1 MTARRPILLFWI
13 LLLVPALIL
22 GGVAL
27 RMLILEQERSR
38 RSYETTL
45 TEQAYAIAES
55 IELALVGV
63 QDNLTRALLDLA
75 PQNHP
80 ADLETRLLAW
90 EKTNPLIRN
99 VFVYHPD
106 QGLLYP
112 PRSMAAT
119 SEERQFTQRF
129 DTFFSGQTR
138 FDADNPASGTEP
150 SRPKSIAEPSPS
162 TARTSRQSL
171 YELSRV
177 GEPVQKRTFSVQ
189 ADAEESMKTASG
201 WIPWFSQNRL
211 HLLGWVRLGTG
222 PVYGVELELMT
233 FLSRLITDFPQN
245 RQPNTAMVL
254 TDGTGA
260 PLHRSGSGEIDAQ
273 AVPLARI
280 GVSKHLPHWEI
291 SVFAHDDA
299 FGSGTG
305 FMVISLTLVGILM
318 AAILFGGVMITRLTL
333 SKIRDA
339 RLKTSF
345 VASVSHEL
353 KTPLTSIR
361 MYGELLQSGRIR
373 DTAKQDR
380 YLQVIVGES
389 QRLTRLIN
397 NVLDFGKLEQGR
409 KQYHPTRF
417 DPARFLSDL
426 VRDQSIRIQE
436 KGLEAILEIP
446 PGKYRVTTDRDALE
460 QAILNLLDNALKYA
474 GEGRFIRF
482 TLEQTAGRDILIRIC
497 DDGPGIDA
505 ALSEKIFEKFYR
517 VDDSLTATQPG
528 SGFGLS
534 IARQMLRDLG
544 CDLYYTPARETAPEN
559 KSLTGCCFTIRIPDH
574 DDH

>member
-1 MTARRPILLFWI
+1 MTAGRPIILFWI

-22 GGVAL
+22 GGVAF
-27 RMLILEQERSR
+27 RMLILEQERTR

-63 QDNLTRALLDLA
+63 QDNLARALLDLG
-75 PQNHP
+75 PQQPP
-80 ADLETRLLAW
+80 AILETRLLAW

-99 VFVYHPD
+99 IFVYHPD

-119 SEERQFTQRF
+119 GEERQFIQRF
-129 DTFFSGQTR
+129 DTFFSGRTG
-138 FDADNPASGTEP
+138 FDTGRTASGPEHP
-150 SRPKSIAEPSPS
+150 RPDALAAAESAPVQQK
-162 TARTSRQSL
+162 TARQSL
-171 YELSRV
+171 YALSRV
-177 GEPVQKRTFSVQ
+177 SEPVQESAFAMQT
-189 ADAEESMKTASG
+189 DAEESVEAASG

-211 HLLGWVRLGTG
+211 HILGWVRHGRG

-233 FLSRLITDFPQN
+233 FLSRLIADFPKT
-245 RQPNTAMVL
+245 RQPHTAIVL
-254 TDGTGA
+254 TDGNGA
-260 PLHRSGSGEIDAQ
+260 PLHRSGAAAMDDNIT
-273 AVPLARI
+273 PLAKI
-280 GVSKHLPHWEI
+280 GVSQHLPHWEI
-291 SVFAHDDA
+291 SVFAHADA
-299 FGSGTG
+299 LGSGTG
-305 FMVISLTLVGILM
+305 FMVIALTLVGILM
-318 AAILFGGVMITRLTL
+318 AAILSGGILITRLTL

-339 RLKTSF
+339 RRKTSF

-373 DTAKQDR
+373 DKTKQDN
-380 YLQVIVGES
+380 YLKVIVSES

-409 KQYHPTRF
+409 KQYRPTRF

-436 KGLEAILEIP
+436 KGLETILEIP
-446 PGKYRVTTDRDALE
+446 PGEFRVTTDRDALE
-460 QAILNLLDNALKYA
+460 QTILNLLDNALKYA
-474 GEGRFIRF
+474 GDGRFIRF
-482 TLEQTAGRDILIRIC
+482 ALERTADRNILIRIS

-505 ALSEKIFEKFYR
+505 TLKEKIFEKFYR
-517 VDDSLTATQPG
+517 VDDSLTAAQPG
-528 SGFGLS
+528 SGLGLS

-544 CDLYYTPARETAPEN
+544 CDLTLETNPANNAT
-559 KSLTGCCFTIRIPDH
+559 TGCCFTIRIPDH